1 MLMTTTDG
9 IEGRKIAEYLGI
21 ISGDAVVGANIF
33 RDLFANVR
41 DVVVGRAGGYEKALV
56 SAKDAAMGIS
66 RHMPRRSAP
75 MPWSASISTTN
86 RSAIRC

>member
-56 SAKDAAMGIS
+56 SANGTAVRLESVTGA
-66 RHMPRRSAP
+66 
-75 MPWSASISTTN
+75 
-86 RSAIRC
+86 